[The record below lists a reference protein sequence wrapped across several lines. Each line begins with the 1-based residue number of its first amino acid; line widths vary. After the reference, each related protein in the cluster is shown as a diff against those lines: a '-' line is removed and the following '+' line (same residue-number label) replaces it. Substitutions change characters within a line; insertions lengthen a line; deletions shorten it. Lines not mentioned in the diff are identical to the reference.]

1 MGPLLVLVSPCFKE
15 NVVLTY
21 KIGSFLCSLHN
32 LLQKNVI
39 VFFFGN
45 QILKWHSSEERVP
58 TFRKFTRY
66 SVVWVWVWASSGT
79 PPRIQMWVPPGPHKR
94 CIPILHFISSLTP
107 SWHYY
112 MRGFR
117 RGHSRPVPPPLLVAP
132 QFFFRKERKRKER
145 KEGRER
151 REEKKEKKGI
161 EKMESHA
168 WTKKVKSSALINLQP
183 VPHRAGVDTGGRR
196 ASPSPSKRGEKRNTD
211 SQKWNGKKKKKEWCF
226 VWILKWPRGGGVR
239 DPRFVFRAFYY
250 FRLRFFHRYF
260 F

>member
-1 MGPLLVLVSPCFKE
+1 MGPLLVLVSPCFRE

-58 TFRKFTRY
+58 TFIKFTRY

-79 PPRIQMWVPPGPHKR
+79 PLRIQMWVPSGPHKR

-117 RGHSRPVPPPLLVAP
+117 RGHSRPVPPPP
-132 QFFFRKERKRKER
+132 FGGSPFFFFRKERKREER

-151 REEKKEKKGI
+151 REEEKRKERNRENGKPRMNEKGKI
-161 EKMESHA
+161 FCSN
-168 WTKKVKSSALINLQP
+168 KSTASAASCRRWYRGP
-183 VPHRAGVDTGGRR
+183 AGF
-196 ASPSPSKRGEKRNTD
+196 SPPPQKRGEKRNTD
-211 SQKWNGKKKKKEWCF
+211 SQKWKGEEKE
-226 VWILKWPRGGGVR
+226 KGVM
-239 DPRFVFRAFYY
+239 FCVNS
-250 FRLRFFHRYF
+250 
-260 F
+260 